1 MHRLAG
7 LNNPRQAQAF
17 IDYMASRGIALV
29 MAPEPEGL
37 FALWLEDG
45 QYLVEAEAELN
56 QFLSNP
62 YDRKYQA
69 ASWDVAETR
78 TAKFHY
84 RSPSLLGLVR
94 AQAGPFTLL
103 VMVVSVV
110 VYLLWLLG
118 MQQPV
123 FRLMHFPVM
132 DGDEWQLWRFFS
144 HALIHFSTL
153 HVVFNCLWW
162 WILGGQLER
171 HSGSTKLLQVFLIS
185 ALISGFAQFWFHG
198 PNFGGLSGVVYALLG
213 YIWWMGWLAPNRGLS
228 IPKPYVVFML
238 VWLVLGFADVL
249 GMSVANMAHLF
260 GLLSGCALGWV
271 DAKLRR

>member
-45 QYLVEAEAELN
+45 QHLVEAEAELN

-78 TAKFHY
+78 TAKFNY

-103 VMVVSVV
+103 VMAVSIVI
-110 VYLLWLLG
+110 YLLWLLG

-123 FRLMHFPVM
+123 FSLMHFPVM

-171 HSGSTKLLQVFLIS
+171 HSGSAKLLQVFLIS

>member
-45 QYLVEAEAELN
+45 QHLVEAEAELN

-78 TAKFHY
+78 TAKFTY

-103 VMVVSVV
+103 VMAVSIVI
-110 VYLLWLLG
+110 YLLWLLG

-123 FRLMHFPVM
+123 FSLMHFPVM

-153 HVVFNCLWW
+153 HVVFNCL
-162 WILGGQLER
+162 
-171 HSGSTKLLQVFLIS
+171 
-185 ALISGFAQFWFHG
+185 
-198 PNFGGLSGVVYALLG
+198 
-213 YIWWMGWLAPNRGLS
+213 
-228 IPKPYVVFML
+228 
-238 VWLVLGFADVL
+238 
-249 GMSVANMAHLF
+249 
-260 GLLSGCALGWV
+260 
-271 DAKLRR
+271 